1 MRRNTCFL
9 NFSCSHI
16 QWILLLMLMLVVIAS
31 MKIDLMSRLSS
42 VDRDSRVEEISSGS
56 SHMYSSLDL
65 RLHRHWDSHWELLSF
80 TFIWGWTCSYFSP
93 GLDPASRRSEDLV
106 LISFHVLL
114 LSILLVLSLPLL
126 TTHSLRIT
134 AWSRCGNTWSG
145 QFSSSSPYHYF
156 VDHWGKSSTNS
167 SDSHKVIR

>member
-106 LISFHVLL
+106 LISFFSCFAPFHSPCLESAL
-114 LSILLVLSLPLL
+114 ANHPLSAYYSLVKMWQHLVGAILLILTISLLRG
-126 TTHSLRIT
+126 SLR
-134 AWSRCGNTWSG
+134 
-145 QFSSSSPYHYF
+145 
-156 VDHWGKSSTNS
+156 
-167 SDSHKVIR
+167 